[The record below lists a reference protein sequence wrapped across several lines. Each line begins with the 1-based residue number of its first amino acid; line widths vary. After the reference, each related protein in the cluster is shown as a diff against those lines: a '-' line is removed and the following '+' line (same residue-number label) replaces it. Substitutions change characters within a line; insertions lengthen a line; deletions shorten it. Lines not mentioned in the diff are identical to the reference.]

1 MRWTAFPIPISAVL
15 CLTAGACLRS
25 DPVPAAPP
33 PGPAFCDVEEM
44 RIFSQAEIDW
54 RAAHAPWNLRRDL
67 KTNATW
73 EAECPVEVA
82 S

>member
-1 MRWTAFPIPISAVL
+1 MS
-15 CLTAGACLRS
+15 
-25 DPVPAAPP
+25 PVPP

-44 RIFSQAEIDW
+44 RRFTQEEIDW

-73 EAECPVEVA
+73 EAECLEA
-82 S
+82 SAVSNG

>member
-1 MRWTAFPIPISAVL
+1 MTPPR
-15 CLTAGACLRS
+15 CRR
-25 DPVPAAPP
+25 P

-73 EAECPVEVA
+73 EAECPG
-82 S
+82 